1 MSADFGFDAVNIAEL
16 RRRGGQKWRRYGPDV
31 LAAWVADM
39 DFAPAPAVREALIA
53 LVDQGDLG
61 YPYWPA
67 GSPLREALAGRMA
80 ARYGWQID
88 PAQVRELCDII
99 QGVQLALELA
109 TKPGDAV
116 ALHTPTYPPFLSSLR
131 AMRRRIVEIPM
142 ETNGATWRFDKERA
156 ARELGRANCRALLLV
171 HPHNPTG
178 KVFARDELEALAE
191 IAERLDLLVISD
203 EVHAELTYPGA
214 HHVPFASL
222 GEATQARTV
231 TLTSATKAF
240 NLAGIRCALAHI
252 GPQALRERRDAAPFA
267 LYGTPSVLGVAA
279 TLAAWRDGGA
289 WLAALV
295 EYLAANRDHLAARL
309 RAETA
314 LELVPPQATYLAWID
329 ASPLQIG
336 AEPADVALER
346 GRVALSP
353 GTDFG
358 AQGRGH
364 ARLNFATSREILDA
378 VIDAVVTALA

>member
-1 MSADFGFDAVNIAEL
+1 MSDDFGFERVELAEL

-39 DFAPAPAVREALIA
+39 DFAPLPAVREAIVA
-53 LVDQGDLG
+53 LVDRGDLG

-67 GSPLREALAGRMA
+67 GSPLREALSERMA
-80 ARYGWQID
+80 ARYGWQVE
-88 PAQVRELCDII
+88 PAAVRELCDII
-99 QGVQLALELA
+99 QGVQLALELGTA
-109 TKPGDAV
+109 PGDAV

-131 AMRRRIVEIPM
+131 AMRRRIVGIPM
-142 ETNGATWRFDKERA
+142 EQREGAWRFDVERA
-156 ARELGRANCRALLLV
+156 ASELEHANCRALLLV

-222 GEATQARTV
+222 DATTAARTV

-252 GPQALRERRDAAPFA
+252 GPHALRERRDAAPFA

-279 TLAAWRDGGA
+279 TLAAWREGDA
-289 WLAALV
+289 WLAAAI
-295 EYLAANRDHLAARL
+295 EHLAANRDHLAARL
-309 RAETA
+309 SAETA
-314 LELVPPQATYLAWID
+314 LELVPPQATYLAWVD
-329 ASPLQIG
+329 ARPLQIG
-336 AEPADVALER
+336 VEPADLALER

-353 GTDFG
+353 GADFG
-358 AQGRGH
+358 PEGRGFF
-364 ARLNFATSREILDA
+364 RLNFATSREILDA
-378 VIDAVVTALA
+378 VIDAVVRSLA